1 MAPAFAAPGA
11 ASQRLRHERMTAM
24 ETVMRCGGGLGE
36 SGTRTTGPGESSAR
50 WWGKS
55 EQMCPSG
62 PIPINAVSKECAPM
76 RRSHVRAKAAPAFS
90 RPSGPYW
97 SAVGARTSSTPGQWR
112 RKPAHAS
119 SSLREGSPA
128 AT

>member
-1 MAPAFAAPGA
+1 
-11 ASQRLRHERMTAM
+11 
-24 ETVMRCGGGLGE
+24 MRCGGGLGE
-36 SGTRTTGPGESSAR
+36 SRTHRTGPGEPSAR

-62 PIPINAVSKECAPM
+62 PIPINAVSKERAPM
-76 RRSHVRAKAAPAFS
+76 RRSHVRVKAALASS
-90 RPSGPYW
+90 RPSAPYW
-97 SAVGARTSSTPGQWR
+97 SALGMRTSSTPGQCL

-119 SSLREGSPA
+119 SSLRRGSPA